1 MTTFLQTTHNWTHRR
16 KIILVS
22 RTDLT
27 SIIIEI
33 SWWDLLSIAFKQRQ
47 AMLRSILLDPRCP
60 TVSSVAARTS
70 KRTQSVPI
78 IKTDY
83 CDRSQTYVRLLL
95 LLCDLDV
102 VGKVSENFSSSPKH
116 GLARISVWWRS
127 AWSVRMDRA
136 PHDNANKT
144 LSVLGDRSLIPSQ
157 GKRLCVVQQVCHRF
171 GAHAAGLSL

>member
-1 MTTFLQTTHNWTHRR
+1 MLNSWQLRR
-16 KIILVS
+16 KTILVS

-33 SWWDLLSIAFKQRQ
+33 SWWDFLSISFKQRQ
-47 AMLRSILLDPRCP
+47 ALIRSILLDPRCP
-60 TVSSVAARTS
+60 TVSLVAARTS

-78 IKTDY
+78 IKTNH

-102 VGKVSENFSSSPKH
+102 VGKVSENFSSSPKY

-127 AWSVRMDRA
+127 AWSVWMDRA
-136 PHDNANKT
+136 PNDKANKT
-144 LSVLGDRSLIPSQ
+144 LSVLGDR
-157 GKRLCVVQQVCHRF
+157 G
-171 GAHAAGLSL
+171 